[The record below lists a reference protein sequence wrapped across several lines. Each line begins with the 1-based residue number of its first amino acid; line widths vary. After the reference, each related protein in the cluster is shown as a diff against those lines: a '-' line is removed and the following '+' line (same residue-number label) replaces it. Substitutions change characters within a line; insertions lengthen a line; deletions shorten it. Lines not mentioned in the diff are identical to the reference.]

1 MMSLLRYLLAQ
12 CRPFFLVISTFA
24 SLSAS
29 VQASPIFYAFPFPSA
44 SDTAKI
50 KEIEYADNRGIWL
63 LDTNGRVSYYDGVHY
78 HKLDAFTPIGKRIS
92 HIELFNGDL
101 WLVSKGQL
109 LQYDIDNNQLNP
121 LSVEGRV
128 KEIVGTSE
136 HLWVLTATNTY
147 SIAANT
153 TQPEMLLA
161 EPFSD
166 IFENGE
172 RVIAQR
178 DNQGVELPSGKV
190 LFDVDAKL
198 NALEKVGEQFWAGT
212 AQGIVVFEE
221 GKELQ
226 RYLSGIR
233 IDHLAATA
241 EGVWAGSPSGLYLKK
256 IEDSEFKLLTGQ
268 SDDAFSFSGQ
278 AIKDLE
284 VGMMEELWVATDAGL
299 NYRNMVASQIN
310 RFPMYV
316 LSPEPGE
323 EQLSALVQYGN
334 DFLMSTRYK
343 LITLNERLEPIK
355 STQLDSAIDSM
366 AMFDGVL
373 WVASASGLKAYD
385 PQTFSLLNGKV
396 PRAIED
402 KPVDRIV
409 SDSHSLWLA
418 QGSNV
423 MRFWPK
429 GRTLVDFG
437 SDWSGVFNNR
447 LTSVIDLEESGT
459 WLGTT
464 NGLYFYFDGRF
475 IPKLTREQIGA
486 IKSLKVGPKGEI
498 WMLTQRG
505 VYTYD
510 TVKQTLPKERFVN
523 TSEDVAKCLVVNG
536 ASSLYVTTKG
546 IYRQQFSNEVLQFV
560 QGSPNSVPSLRHYCQ
575 KNEEKMLIAGDFGVF
590 SIPEPTLSFLFSAP
604 PAPVSPSAIYINGT
618 PWRLGPSSD
627 APLNITTKG
636 TVAIEVGQ
644 MPFGTQDKL
653 EYRLEGNGDDS
664 WYTTNDQKLVFSALN
679 TGEYTLVVNLSKGNG
694 AGEKVRLLS
703 FVVEQ
708 PWYQRLGYFFLVVT
722 VAIIFVAFYY
732 RKKNTAIKSQNKQL
746 RETVHRKVIEIDK
759 REESAKRFC
768 SGSRSV
774 LPELEP
780 EPVTPSPLTVAESA
794 SNSIDKEAEEWR
806 ERVLLEI
813 GSHFHDPEYST
824 ALLAKALFISERS
837 LQRRFKL
844 ELGSTFKEVLIATRL
859 ENAKR
864 MLCQGDKITD
874 VAVAC
879 GFNEPSYFTKSFKLK
894 YGVTPSQFRDTCSN
908 EYHV

>member
-12 CRPFFLVISTFA
+12 CRSFFWVIPAFA
-24 SLSAS
+24 SLAAS

-101 WLVSKGQL
+101 WLISKGQL
-109 LQYDIDNNQLNP
+109 LQYDIDNNQLHP

-128 KEIVGTSE
+128 NEIVGTTE

-153 TQPEMLLA
+153 TQPEMRLA

-212 AQGIVVFEE
+212 AQGIVVFEQ

-233 IDHLAATA
+233 IDHLAVTA

-343 LITLNERLEPIK
+343 LIMLNERLEPIK

-366 AMFDGVL
+366 VMFDGVL

-475 IPKLTREQIGA
+475 IPKLTREQVGA

-510 TVKQTLPKERFVN
+510 AVNQMLPKERFVN
-523 TSEDVAKCLVVNG
+523 TSDDIAKCLVVNG
-536 ASSLYVTTKG
+536 TFSLYVTTKG
-546 IYRQQFSNEVLQFV
+546 IYRQQFSNELLQFV
-560 QGSPNSVPSLRHYCQ
+560 QGAPNSVPSLRYYCE
-575 KNEEKMLIAGDFGVF
+575 KDEEKMLIAGDFGVF
-590 SIPEPTLSFLFSAP
+590 SIPEPILSFLFSAP
-604 PAPVSPSAIYINGT
+604 PTPVSPSAVYVNGI

-627 APLNITTKG
+627 TPLTITTKG
-636 TVAIEVGQ
+636 TVVIEMGQ

-664 WYTTNDQKLVFSALN
+664 WYTTNDQKLVFNALN
-679 TGEYTLVVNLSKGNG
+679 TGEYTLVLNLSKGNG
-694 AGEKVRLLS
+694 VGEKVRLLS
-703 FVVEQ
+703 FVVDS
-708 PWYQRLGYFFLVVT
+708 PWYERMGYFFLVVT

-732 RKKNTAIKSQNKQL
+732 RKKNTTIKFQNKQL

-759 REESAKRFC
+759 REESAKRFS
-768 SGSRSV
+768 SGSSSI

-780 EPVTPSPLTVAESA
+780 APVTLNPLAVTEPV
-794 SNSIDKEAEEWR
+794 SNGVDKEAEEWR

-844 ELGSTFKEVLIATRL
+844 ELGNTFKEVLIATRL

-874 VAVAC
+874 VSVAC